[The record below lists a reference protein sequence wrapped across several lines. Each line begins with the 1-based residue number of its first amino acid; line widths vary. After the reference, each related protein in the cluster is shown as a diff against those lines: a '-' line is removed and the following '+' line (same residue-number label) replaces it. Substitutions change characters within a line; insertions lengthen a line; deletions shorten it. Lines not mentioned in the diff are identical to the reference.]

1 MSTRWLRPWWDF
13 ISLYSI
19 KRRFS
24 KVQGVKCE
32 HVVSRLQPQSIG
44 LKQLPS
50 LDEHINGWI
59 VATSI
64 QFQMLF

>member
-1 MSTRWLRPWWDF
+1 M
-13 ISLYSI
+13 
-19 KRRFS
+19 
-24 KVQGVKCE
+24 QGVKCE